1 MKELYLNRLILMKH
15 VKCECAYVHRRW
27 LVKMLKLDKEDSEHF
42 FSNETK
48 FIYCT
53 LSKKVKANYY
63 CWTYLNWIIEHLLQS
78 KPDFDFDSLIRKV
91 LINLE
96 ALLYVNPS
104 DFCLFHTRLNLIA
117 VLDKYNKLKL
127 FLIDEKCSSS
137 ISVNENQQLFFKF
150 LLKEFE
156 LSDDLLVRYPEYVTV
171 WNYRKYLYFF
181 AKKFTTVSATESFSF
196 DLMNEKF
203 LKNFCAK
210 YLFQDTGI
218 SIESKFNMNDW
229 FNSCLKRDLE
239 LGDILVDANQVKST
253 DTTAALVKSNSL
265 KFAEYL
271 EKFLL
276 N

>member
-1 MKELYLNRLILMKH
+1 
-15 VKCECAYVHRRW
+15 
-27 LVKMLKLDKEDSEHF
+27 
-42 FSNETK
+42 
-48 FIYCT
+48 
-53 LSKKVKANYY
+53 
-63 CWTYLNWIIEHLLQS
+63 
-78 KPDFDFDSLIRKV
+78 
-91 LINLE
+91 
-96 ALLYVNPS
+96 
-104 DFCLFHTRLNLIA
+104 
-117 VLDKYNKLKL
+117 
-127 FLIDEKCSSS
+127 
-137 ISVNENQQLFFKF
+137 
-150 LLKEFE
+150 
-156 LSDDLLVRYPEYVTV
+156 VTV

-181 AKKFTTVSATESFSF
+181 AKKITTVSATESFSF

-239 LGDILVDANQVKST
+239 LGDILVDANQVKLT